1 MRVFFNYVE
10 VVTTQT
16 RDTREALNSFQIKIT
31 LHSWLNALQSASKLR
46 YILISGRALM
56 VKNNYAEKLQK
67 I

>member
-1 MRVFFNYVE
+1 MRVFFNEVE

-16 RDTREALNSFQIKIT
+16 RDTREAAQHLTVKIT
-31 LHSWLNALQSASKLR
+31 LHSCLNALQSASKLR